1 MDSRRTADERGRTGP
16 RSVRPEYGRDPG
28 DSGSTGTLRGQS
40 SVLAV
45 AFLVGLTVT
54 GATAVYLVGSS
65 ALSESQER
73 ADLDSAE
80 NALAQVDSSA
90 ARVAAGT
97 NNTERIRLSDATGG
111 ETRVEPDA
119 GRINVTLE
127 NDSTGAVRE
136 VILDGSLGRIVHD
149 VNGEEV
155 AFQGGGVWR
164 RSGSGSQ
171 VVSKPDIHYSNDG
184 LDQPTVTLPLTLIEG
199 PNTTGSDLE
208 ITDDGTEIRYPVRS
222 DDALS
227 NPVTTDT
234 RINITI
240 RSEYYRAWG
249 DYLRGL
255 AEATPAYDHDENEVT
270 VALVRPSENEPVSN
284 ALLQTGPGAAL
295 EFDSNAHAD
304 SYNSSQAPYASANAE
319 NGTIVTAGDLKIQ
332 SNGAVLGDIV
342 AGNTVEI
349 DSANTRVTGNVSYG
363 GADDTEIHQN
373 ADIEGWVNDNA
384 SVEGTPSIKGYVG
397 HTFERLEN
405 DTVNDNDAETNITG
419 ESIDFGGSDTVVLHG
434 DSDRRE
440 YYIDDD
446 LSLSGHETL
455 ILDTTDGEISLA
467 VDESIAMDGHANIT
481 VRGDNAARVFV
492 DDDFDMGTQSETY
505 VPGDRSPLLWVYGS
519 SNTDV
524 DFDGNVRFTG
534 VVYAPS
540 GEGISVDSNAEV
552 FGGVV
557 GRGDADIQSNARLHY
572 DEALSGV
579 APVPEDEEIPRITHL
594 HLSVNRVEIT
604 AD

>member
-1 MDSRRTADERGRTGP
+1 MDSRRAAGERGQGGS
-16 RSVRPEYGRDPG
+16 RSTRSGYRRGSG
-28 DSGSTGTLRGQS
+28 DSETAGPLRGQS
-40 SVLAV
+40 SVIAV
-45 AFLVGLTVT
+45 VLLIGLTVT

-65 ALSESQER
+65 ALSESQDR
-73 ADLDSAE
+73 AELNSAE
-80 NALAQVDSSA
+80 NALAQVDNSA

-97 NNTERIRLSDATGG
+97 NNTERIRLGDATGG
-111 ETRVEPDA
+111 ETRVEPEA
-119 GRINVTLE
+119 GRVNVTLE

-136 VILDGSLGRIVHD
+136 VLLDGSLGRIVHE

-164 RSGSGSQ
+164 RTGSGTQ
-171 VVSKPDIHYSNDG
+171 VVSKPDVHYTNND
-184 LDQPTVTLPLTLIEG
+184 LDRPTVTLPLTLIEG
-199 PNTTGSDLE
+199 PNTTGSGLQ
-208 ITDDGTEIRYPVRS
+208 ISDDGTEIRYPVRS

-255 AEATPAYDHDENEVT
+255 AEANPAYDHDENEVT

-284 ALLQTGPGAAL
+284 ALLQTGPDADL
-295 EFDSNAHAD
+295 EFDSNAQAD

-319 NGTIVTAGDLKIQ
+319 NGTIVTAGDVKIQ
-332 SNGAVLGDIV
+332 SKAEVRGNIV
-342 AGNTVEI
+342 AGNEVEI
-349 DSANTRVTGNVSYG
+349 DSSSPHVTGNVSYG
-363 GADDTEIHQN
+363 DADNTEIHKN
-373 ADIEGWVNDNA
+373 ADIDGWVNDNA
-384 SVEGTPSIKGYVG
+384 SVGGTPSIKGYVS
-397 HTFERLEN
+397 HTFDRLNN
-405 DTVNDNDAETNITG
+405 DMVNDNDAETNITG
-419 ESIDFGGSDTVVLHG
+419 ESIDFDGSNTVVLHS

-505 VPGDRSPLLWVYGS
+505 IPGDRSPLLWVYGS
-519 SNTDV
+519 SDTDV
-524 DFDGNVRFTG
+524 DFDGNVKFTG

-540 GEGISVDSNAEV
+540 SDGISADSNAEI

-557 GRGDADIQSNARLHY
+557 GRGDADIQSSAQLHY
-572 DEALSGV
+572 DEALAGEE
-579 APVPEDEEIPRITHL
+579 PIPEDQDVPRITHL